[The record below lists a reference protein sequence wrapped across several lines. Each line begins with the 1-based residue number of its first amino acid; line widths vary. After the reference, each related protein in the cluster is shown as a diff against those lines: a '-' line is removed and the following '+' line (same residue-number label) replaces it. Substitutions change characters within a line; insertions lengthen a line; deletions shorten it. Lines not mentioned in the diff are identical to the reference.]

1 MNEMSKEGPGRPL
14 PKLDVGVVVV
24 ELRKMRKRYQE
35 LSKQREA
42 FRAAVLHNKPG
53 AYENFK
59 VVQIREVEVK
69 GHVRRSHKRILIAK

>member
-1 MNEMSKEGPGRPL
+1 
-14 PKLDVGVVVV
+14 
-24 ELRKMRKRYQE
+24 MRKRYQE